1 MCSRQ
6 SYIYGCRHDPQ
17 PSSVSGQDR
26 VLGCST
32 HSAHSLLQRGRG
44 SSLRLSAPSEML
56 MSRDSTAPRCWMVG
70 AMLAVCAGLV
80 CLGAALGSWARRVR
94 PLASFDVPLLSEQ
107 GPVNLEVQGQGLQKR
122 LSSPSLSPRS
132 QVFANPAADARS
144 CQQQTGE
151 E

>member
-94 PLASFDVPLLSEQ
+94 PLASFDVPLLSA
-107 GPVNLEVQGQGLQKR
+107 GLQPQI
-122 LSSPSLSPRS
+122 LLQNLGSSAKFDSDP
-132 QVFANPAADARS
+132 
-144 CQQQTGE
+144 TG
-151 E
+151 